1 MKNFLIEINR
11 LLHLFMNL
19 KYDSLHIVP
28 GAKDKVMNKTSMCP
42 TYKDLNM
49 YLFSIFIN
57 LYSKIH
63 SNQKNVDYN
72 LITHFLYYES
82 HGTWNI

>member
-1 MKNFLIEINR
+1 MIP
-11 LLHLFMNL
+11 LHVT
-19 KYDSLHIVP
+19 YVP
-28 GAKDKVMNKTSMCP
+28 GTKDKVVNKTSMCP
-42 TYKDLNM
+42 TYKELII

-63 SNQKNVDYN
+63 SNKKNVDYN

-82 HGTWNI
+82 NGTWNT